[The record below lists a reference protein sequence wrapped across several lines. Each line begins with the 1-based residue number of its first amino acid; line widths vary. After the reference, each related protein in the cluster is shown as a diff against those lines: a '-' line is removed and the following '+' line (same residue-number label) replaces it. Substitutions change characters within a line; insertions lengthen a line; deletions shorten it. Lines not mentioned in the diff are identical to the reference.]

1 MGLTGNMRSPKRKGP
16 LGTGEGRGISYGSDV
31 YVTTSPRAQSSH
43 SPGPPMGTRT
53 SAVAEARRED
63 GHREDS
69 TRQYY
74 DLRATSMMRQLFALI
89 DMTLTSAR
97 HRPHIRSKS

>member
-1 MGLTGNMRSPKRKGP
+1 MGLTGNMRSPKKKRPSRCRRGP
-16 LGTGEGRGISYGSDV
+16 GISYGSDV

-63 GHREDS
+63 EHREDS

-74 DLRATSMMRQLFALI
+74 DLRATSMMRQLFALRALV
-89 DMTLTSAR
+89 DGYTRTR
-97 HRPHIRSKS
+97 